1 MYNFFTYWKYINWIQ
16 SSPLMP
22 AWLRTQFLILCGAK
36 IHSSVRISSHV
47 FIGSN
52 RLSISKN
59 VFINIGCFLDGNEEI
74 VIEEAV
80 RVGPYTK
87 FLTASHTI
95 NPDIFR
101 RAGIS
106 KNINLPVFVGRGS
119 WIGIGATILPGVRI
133 EEGCIIGAG
142 ALVIKSTKP
151 NGLYA
156 GLPARRIKDLPLAHK
171 N

>member
-1 MYNFFTYWKYINWIQ
+1 
-16 SSPLMP
+16 MP
-22 AWLRTQFLILCGAK
+22 AWVRTQFLILCGAT
-36 IHSSVRISSHV
+36 IHHSSRISSHV

-74 VIEEAV
+74 VIEDGV

-87 FLTASHTI
+87 FLTCTHTI
-95 NPDIFR
+95 NPDTYR

-106 KNINLPVFVGRGS
+106 TNIKLPVFVGRGS
-119 WIGIGATILPGVRI
+119 WIGVGATILPGVRI
-133 EEGCIIGAG
+133 EEGCIVGAG
-142 ALVIKSTKP
+142 AVVIKSTMP

-156 GLPARRIKDLPLAHK
+156 GLPARRIKDLPIAHK